1 MKRIALISI
10 PILIGFLFTGIA
22 LAQDP
27 IIFPAKGQSQE
38 QLEKDRQELFNL
50 RFQAATQQ
58 LENPRRVR
66 EVRKNVARILTILSQ
81 RGFKEAG

>member
-1 MKRIALISI
+1 MKPAALRDMTIAELR
-10 PILIGFLFTGIA
+10 
-22 LAQDP
+22 
-27 IIFPAKGQSQE
+27 E
-38 QLEKDRQELFNL
+38 QLQKDRQELFNL

>member
-1 MKRIALISI
+1 MKPGELREMTTVEL
-10 PILIGFLFTGIA
+10 
-22 LAQDP
+22 
-27 IIFPAKGQSQE
+27 QE

-66 EVRKNVARILTILSQ
+66 EVRKNVARILTILSE
-81 RGFKEAG
+81 RGLKETG